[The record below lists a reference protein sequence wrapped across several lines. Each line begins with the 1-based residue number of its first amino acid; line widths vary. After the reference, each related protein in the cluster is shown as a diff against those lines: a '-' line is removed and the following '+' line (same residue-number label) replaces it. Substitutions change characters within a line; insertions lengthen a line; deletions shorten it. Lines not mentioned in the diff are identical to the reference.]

1 MKRFVLIALVL
12 ALFAAV
18 PACAADLPVFA
29 IEKDGV
35 VIGTAVMVGSENTFL
50 TTAPIS
56 REDQLFLAAGNEKL
70 PLEAF
75 VDTDGL
81 LSLVFTET
89 PVPGTPLTLG
99 PLTAEDIS
107 ATGFLPDGTLVQG
120 DCRHISY
127 VTYPNGATLT
137 TLPSLLPGAVLT
149 GADDSLCGL
158 ITASLGEGEGRYFAL
173 DSAEIYSRLSEEDEE
188 SAQDTAFIPC
198 TATVQGSQ
206 VHLDWSEAGEAEGT
220 YNVYWRDT
228 ANRYYVYH
236 SVDGCTDD
244 IICVPGRSYLF
255 CVRKTA
261 SEDEDPAIPGFP
273 EGLEP
278 VQIPDGG
285 RIERYGFK
293 DTAAYLAF
301 LPDQQTA
308 AETDL
313 LAAVTDYASVFAHE
327 GFQLYFQL
335 TSTYE
340 VTEELYADL
349 VCVLY
354 APDGSCY
361 STLSGFVFAPEY
373 MPEDTWHMDVTE
385 LFDECSQSAGELS
398 GTYSL
403 AYYLDGQLASEITF
417 DIP

>member
-56 REDQLFLAAGNEKL
+56 REDQLFLAAGDEKL

-81 LSLVFTET
+81 LSLVFTES

-173 DSAEIYSRLSEEDEE
+173 DSAEIYSRLSEED
-188 SAQDTAFIPC
+188 A
-198 TATVQGSQ
+198 
-206 VHLDWSEAGEAEGT
+206 
-220 YNVYWRDT
+220 
-228 ANRYYVYH
+228 YYVYH